1 MQLTS
6 YLCQKLALP
15 LIRISDCS
23 YILIS
28 FDRKNRKIA
37 FFTFFEGLKN
47 GPFKE
52 KNVPNFLDPLA
63 THPPLP
69 LKK

>member
-37 FFTFFEGLKN
+37 FFTFFEVLEN

-52 KNVPNFLDPLA
+52 KNVQLCQIFLTPWPL
-63 THPPLP
+63 TL
-69 LKK
+69 LSL